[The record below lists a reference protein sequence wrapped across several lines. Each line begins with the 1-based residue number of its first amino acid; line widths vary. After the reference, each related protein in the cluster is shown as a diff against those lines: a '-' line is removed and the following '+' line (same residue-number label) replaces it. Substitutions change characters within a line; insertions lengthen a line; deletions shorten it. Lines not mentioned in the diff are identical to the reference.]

1 MVQTTVRI
9 IYSIN
14 HRYIAELH
22 SKTSGLYQTTSMTSR
37 WPQSTHITATLICSL
52 LLAASGV
59 VSASEQVSY
68 TWSSD
73 VIGVDEMQLNS
84 NYWVERTDE
93 PEQLLKSAE
102 TIRELNSEAFSN
114 DKHLV
119 KLELFA
125 DQLSAD
131 EVRNRI
137 LSVSKPSKSDRYDG
151 QGILLNAAGYQK
163 LADNLN
169 LQNIPDT
176 VEIRFALVVK
186 RADMRSYPTADH
198 YYSSTDSKNLD
209 RFQENGLFPGDA
221 LAVLHQST
229 DGEWYFVQ
237 SYNYPAWVHRQ
248 DLAFGDRDVIEQY
261 KNAAQFLVITGDK
274 VSTSYNP
281 EVPAI
286 SELQL
291 DMGIRVPLLDP
302 KDLPNDLTN
311 NLNGQNP
318 FASYIVLLPVRA
330 EDGKL
335 ELKPALI
342 ARNKDVHKGYL
353 PYTRE
358 NITRQAFKF
367 LGERYGWGHSYN
379 ARDCTGFVSEVYKTF
394 GIYMPRNSGQQGL
407 SDMGENTRFTQDS
420 SRKDKLEKFKTLD
433 TGDLIYIPG
442 HVMMYIGDVD
452 DQPYVIHDVSGLSYI
467 NENGEYYQ
475 GVLNGVSVTPLIP
488 LHLSQETTY
497 VDKMY
502 NIKKVR

>member
-1 MVQTTVRI
+1 
-9 IYSIN
+9 
-14 HRYIAELH
+14 
-22 SKTSGLYQTTSMTSR
+22 MTSK
-37 WPQSTHITATLICSL
+37 WLQATQVIATISCTL
-52 LLAASGV
+52 LLAASGMTF
-59 VSASEQVSY
+59 AAQQTSEPRA
-68 TWSSD
+68 TAWSSD

-84 NYWVERTDE
+84 NYWVERTDK
-93 PEQLLKSAE
+93 PDQLLKNTQ
-102 TIRELNSEAFSN
+102 TIAELNAVAFSSN
-114 DKHLV
+114 KHLV
-119 KLELFA
+119 NLDLFPHV
-125 DQLSAD
+125 LSAD
-131 EVRNRI
+131 EVKKRI
-137 LSVSKPSKSDRYDG
+137 LAVSKPSGSDRYDDNG
-151 QGILLNAAGYQK
+151 GLLDTAEYQQLAA
-163 LADNLN
+163 NLN
-169 LQNIPDT
+169 VENIPGS
-176 VEIRFALVVK
+176 VEIRFALAVK
-186 RADMRSYPTADH
+186 RSDMRTYPTADR

-221 LAVLHQST
+221 LAVLHQSA

-237 SYNYPAWVHRQ
+237 SYNYPAWVHRS
-248 DLAFGDRDVIEQY
+248 DLAFGDRAVIEQY
-261 KNAAQFLVITGDK
+261 KNAAQFLMITGDK
-274 VSTSYNP
+274 VRTSFNP
-281 EVPAI
+281 QVPAI

-291 DMGIRVPLLDP
+291 DMGIRVPLLDS
-302 KDLPNDLTN
+302 KDIKNELY
-311 NLNGQNP
+311 GQNP

-335 ELKPALI
+335 DLKPALI

-394 GIYMPRNSGQQGL
+394 GILMPRNSGQQGL
-407 SDMGENTRFTQDS
+407 SSMGNNTRFTEDS
-420 SRKDKLEKFKTLD
+420 SQQDKLDAFESLD
-433 TGDLIYIPG
+433 AGDLIYIPG
-442 HVMMYIGDVD
+442 HVMMYIGHVD

-467 NENGEYYQ
+467 DENGEYYK

>member
-1 MVQTTVRI
+1 
-9 IYSIN
+9 
-14 HRYIAELH
+14 
-22 SKTSGLYQTTSMTSR
+22 MTSR
-37 WPQSTHITATLICSL
+37 WPHATQIITVIYCCL
-52 LLAASGV
+52 LMAASGETFGAQQ
-59 VSASEQVSY
+59 SSEPGTS

-84 NYWVERTDE
+84 NYWVERTDNSE
-93 PEQLLKSAE
+93 LLLKNTQSIA
-102 TIRELNSEAFSN
+102 ELNAQTFSSN
-114 DKHLV
+114 KHLV
-119 KLELFA
+119 DLDLFPQA
-125 DQLSAD
+125 LSAD
-131 EVRNRI
+131 EIKKRI
-137 LSVSKPSKSDRYDG
+137 LAVSKPSKSDRYDDNG
-151 QGILLNAAGYQK
+151 VLLDATAYQK
-163 LADNLN
+163 LAANLN
-169 LQNIPDT
+169 IDSIPDS
-176 VEIRFALVVK
+176 VEVRFALVVK
-186 RADMRSYPTADH
+186 RSDMRSYPTVNR
-198 YYSSTDSKNLD
+198 YYSSPASKNLD

-237 SYNYPAWVHRQ
+237 SYNYPAWVHKN
-248 DLAFGDRDVIEQY
+248 DLAFGDREVIEEYQ
-261 KNAAQFLVITGDK
+261 AAPRFLVITGDK
-274 VSTSYNP
+274 VSTSFNP
-281 EVPAI
+281 QVPAV

-291 DMGIRVPLLDP
+291 DMGIRLPLLDP
-302 KDLPNDLTN
+302 KDIENSLY
-311 NLNGQNP
+311 GQNP
-318 FASYIVLLPVRA
+318 YASYIVLLPVRDA
-330 EDGKL
+330 DGRL

-342 ARNKDVHKGYL
+342 ARNQDVHKGYL

-407 SDMGENTRFTQDS
+407 SSMGENTRFTEDS
-420 SRKDKLEKFKTLD
+420 TREDKLATFKSLD
-433 TGDLIYIPG
+433 AGDLIYIPG
-442 HVMMYIGDVD
+442 HVMMYIGHVD

-467 NENGEYYQ
+467 DENGEYYK